1 MAGSS
6 SSSAINTQ
14 SGKSLVIRPNAAS
27 ISKGSLR
34 IQVENIVDFGSL
46 ERNGVEIT
54 RFFSHQ
60 QWGPFFR
67 MLNGPTYTELVRN
80 FWVKACIV
88 TEKEAREE
96 EASLVRSKPELK
108 GKSRL
113 EMGLSD
119 FTETEVRSNVL
130 GLEMVI
136 TESLIRSLLQVP
148 SGGLFVTGQ
157 KGDSEFADKIE
168 ATLHEGRPSK
178 KVIDMATEHRIIYK
192 IVLGCLLP
200 RESSADQMSWDHKHF
215 MTFLLSKYP
224 IDLPAYIFQHLC
236 YSINETKKHQ
246 KMNVPYARL
255 ISEFLYQGKLIQKLA
270 ELGLASDQ
278 ELGTTYGKVLNGSIL
293 FNMKLKKK
301 KDLVTDHQLDL
312 VINTASSDY
321 IENFPLISK
330 HDNPEVIARFIHQFR
345 QDNPDVHIEY
355 DMIPDA
361 PQDIMRKSKKIKDKE
376 VETADKTQ
384 AQKPSNKSRSVTSGA
399 AREAA
404 ELNAQAVLPSRTRKG
419 ASVSTPEARK
429 AAAELAAS
437 VEMPHKGRA
446 KPG

>member
-6 SSSAINTQ
+6 SSSAINIQ
-14 SGKSLVIRPNAAS
+14 SGKSLVIKPNVAS

-80 FWVKACIV
+80 FWIKACIF

-96 EASLVRSKPELK
+96 EASLIRSKPELK

-136 TESLIRSLLQVP
+136 TESLIRSLLQIP

-157 KGDSEFADKIE
+157 KGDSEFPDKIE

-178 KVIDMATEHRIIYK
+178 KVIDMATDHRIIYK

-200 RESSADQMSWDHKHF
+200 RESSTDQMSWDHKHF
-215 MTFLLSKYP
+215 MTFLLNKFP

-236 YSINETKKHQ
+236 YSINETRKHQ
-246 KMNVPYARL
+246 KLNVPYARL
-255 ISEFLYQGKLIQKLA
+255 ISEFLHQGKLIQKLA
-270 ELGLASDQ
+270 ELGLASEQ
-278 ELGTTYGKVLNGSIL
+278 ELGTTYGKILNGSIL
-293 FNMKLKKK
+293 SNMKLKKK
-301 KDLVTDHQLDL
+301 KDFVTDHQFDL
-312 VINTASSDY
+312 VINTAASDY
-321 IENFPLISK
+321 IDNFPLISK
-330 HDNPEVIARFIHQFR
+330 LDNPEVIARFIQQFKE
-345 QDNPDVHIEY
+345 DNPGVHIDY

-361 PQDIMRKSKKIKDKE
+361 PQDIMKKSRKRKGKE
-376 VETADKTQ
+376 AESSDMGK
-384 AQKPSNKSRSVTSGA
+384 AQKPT
-399 AREAA
+399 
-404 ELNAQAVLPSRTRKG
+404 
-419 ASVSTPEARK
+419 
-429 AAAELAAS
+429 
-437 VEMPHKGRA
+437 
-446 KPG
+446 